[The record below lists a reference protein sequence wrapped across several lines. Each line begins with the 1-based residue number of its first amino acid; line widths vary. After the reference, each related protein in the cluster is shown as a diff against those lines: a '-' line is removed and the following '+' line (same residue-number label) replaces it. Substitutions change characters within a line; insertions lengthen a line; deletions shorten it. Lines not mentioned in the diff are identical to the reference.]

1 MLSADVFARYSRLR
15 GHNTLY
21 ICGTDEYGTA
31 TEFKALQEGL
41 TPQGICDKYSA
52 IHRQIYD
59 WFQID
64 FDYFGRTTT
73 AKQTEI
79 AQDIFTKLKTN
90 GETSE
95 DDLEQPFCE
104 KCVNYLADRYVEG
117 ICPYCGAEGA
127 RGDQCDACQKL
138 LNATELIRPVCK
150 VCGTTPIIKSTR
162 HIFLDLPNIKD
173 RLDTWMAESSVK
185 GNWSANA
192 VQLTNGWIQGGL
204 KKRCITRDLKWGTPV
219 PDPAFS
225 DKVFYV
231 WFDAPIGYISIT
243 ANYTDNWEQWWKNPD
258 NVDLYQ
264 FMGKDNVP
272 FHTVIFPSS
281 LIGSKDNYTL
291 LHHISTTE
299 YLNYED
305 GKFSKSNGIGVF
317 GDSIQKTDIAVE
329 VYRYFLLANRPEQSD
344 SIFQW
349 SDLREKNNNELLKN
363 LGNLYNR
370 VLKLVEKVDSII
382 PEPGELQESDNV
394 FLRAV
399 YDKFNE
405 YVAVMDAVHL
415 KQGLQIAMSISS
427 LGNKYL
433 QDEKLWEHL
442 KTDITRYNTVLFVLV
457 NTIRLISCIMEPYMP
472 SFSAKTYQQLGL
484 SERTERDEELI
495 AYLANAADPVAIT
508 SLVQPGSKIGVIA
521 PIFKQISEEE
531 VAGYKESFGGKQN

>member
-1 MLSADVFARYSRLR
+1 
-15 GHNTLY
+15 
-21 ICGTDEYGTA
+21 
-31 TEFKALQEGL
+31 
-41 TPQGICDKYSA
+41 
-52 IHRQIYD
+52 
-59 WFQID
+59 
-64 FDYFGRTTT
+64 
-73 AKQTEI
+73 
-79 AQDIFTKLKTN
+79 
-90 GETSE
+90 
-95 DDLEQPFCE
+95 
-104 KCVNYLADRYVEG
+104 
-117 ICPYCGAEGA
+117 
-127 RGDQCDACQKL
+127 
-138 LNATELIRPVCK
+138 

-317 GDSIQKTDIAVE
+317 GDSI
-329 VYRYFLLANRPEQSD
+329 
-344 SIFQW
+344 
-349 SDLREKNNNELLKN
+349 
-363 LGNLYNR
+363 
-370 VLKLVEKVDSII
+370 
-382 PEPGELQESDNV
+382 
-394 FLRAV
+394 
-399 YDKFNE
+399 
-405 YVAVMDAVHL
+405 
-415 KQGLQIAMSISS
+415 
-427 LGNKYL
+427 
-433 QDEKLWEHL
+433 
-442 KTDITRYNTVLFVLV
+442 
-457 NTIRLISCIMEPYMP
+457 
-472 SFSAKTYQQLGL
+472 
-484 SERTERDEELI
+484 
-495 AYLANAADPVAIT
+495 
-508 SLVQPGSKIGVIA
+508 
-521 PIFKQISEEE
+521 
-531 VAGYKESFGGKQN
+531 